1 MSLGW
6 VIARWVRQRPRSLLD
21 NAPLGELL
29 QRMVPLE
36 RLEGLLA
43 QRHLQA
49 LAVTASSYSSGLHV
63 TFYQVAPDDPRQPWT
78 RSQRLALPCQLS
90 RDHLLASS
98 AIPFVF
104 PAQTLPLGER
114 VGVVRRWLHAPDG
127 AGLARGAPGGR
138 SGAGHRRGRMHEPPA
153 QQRPVSEDYPSVAQ
167 IGGHALSSIFLDA
180 LSVDVERLRRINHT
194 LSLLPPEARQH
205 TPLRPVELLVI
216 SPSQRLDDIAARHL
230 SALPLPVRAL
240 LGGVGWRGGRG
251 GPRGG
256 PGQLPAVRGS
266 LHPRAHRPG

>member
-114 VGVVRRWLHAPDG
+114 LEWFGDGSMRQTAPVSPAVHLGADRVLVIG
-127 AGLARGAPGGR
+127 AGACTSRRPSSAR
-138 SGAGHRRGRMHEPPA
+138 
-153 QQRPVSEDYPSVAQ
+153 
-167 IGGHALSSIFLDA
+167 
-180 LSVDVERLRRINHT
+180 
-194 LSLLPPEARQH
+194 
-205 TPLRPVELLVI
+205 
-216 SPSQRLDDIAARHL
+216 
-230 SALPLPVRAL
+230 
-240 LGGVGWRGGRG
+240 
-251 GPRGG
+251 
-256 PGQLPAVRGS
+256 
-266 LHPRAHRPG
+266 